1 MALVHG
7 IPGFAGEVFTPDS
20 EGYQEMHVQSPG
32 LNSEWQLRLGM
43 SLALT

>member
-7 IPGFAGEVFTPDS
+7 IPGFAGEVFAPDS
-20 EGYQEMHVQSPG
+20 EGYEEKRVQYAG
-32 LNSEWQLRLGM
+32 LNSKWQLRLGM